1 MLWGVRQRVEPA
13 GDNFLRGFIIAWGF
27 MRSQIVTLGKKK
39 GTEFLL
45 GLFFFMQLVFFY
57 IFLAHIFPLS
67 FADHYTKPPYNHT
80 EALWAMWRATGMG
93 SGEIAGVI
101 QFRFD

>member
-1 MLWGVRQRVEPA
+1 MGFYEISDRHIGEEK
-13 GDNFLRGFIIAWGF
+13 GDGISSWFVFLHAVG
-27 MRSQIVTLGKKK
+27 
-39 GTEFLL
+39 
-45 GLFFFMQLVFFY
+45 FFF

>member
-27 MRSQIVTLGKKK
+27 MRSQIVTSGKKK

-57 IFLAHIFPLS
+57 IFSSHFPSVLCRPL
-67 FADHYTKPPYNHT
+67 YQT
-80 EALWAMWRATGMG
+80 ALQPHRGTVGDVAGNGHGIWRDSWGNT
-93 SGEIAGVI
+93 I
-101 QFRFD
+101 QI